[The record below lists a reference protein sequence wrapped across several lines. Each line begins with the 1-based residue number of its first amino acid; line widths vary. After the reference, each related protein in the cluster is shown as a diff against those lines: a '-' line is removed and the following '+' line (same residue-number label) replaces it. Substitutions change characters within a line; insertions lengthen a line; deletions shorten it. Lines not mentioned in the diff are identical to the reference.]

1 MRPGYPSYTSTSAR
15 YYTTT
20 YFKMLLDPTTLKTVH
35 GRVPR
40 PVADQIKDYI
50 DDTDKKAKATNQ
62 FAIGKNQYYGYYDR
76 DMQEYVIE
84 QIRLYN

>member
-1 MRPGYPSYTSTSAR
+1 MYRRRKRKYWATIAR
-15 YYTTT
+15 
-20 YFKMLLDPTTLKTVH
+20 

-40 PVADQIKDYI
+40 PIAAQIKDYI
-50 DDTDKKAKATNQ
+50 DDTGKKKATNQ
-62 FAIGKNQYYGYYDR
+62 FAIGKNQYYGYYDG